1 MPLQF
6 ALLDR
11 CHEVFVWS
19 DGLLDRV
26 EDLFLDQWRTYC
38 CTSLLLLLL
47 VLPINDIYIKKGG
60 WARWKAGP
68 GVGLGHVSVASDMGA
83 VRVRHDEGVDNLL
96 LYIAATTATS

>member
-47 VLPINDIYIKKGG
+47 VLPINDKFKK
-60 WARWKAGP
+60 RWIGP
-68 GVGLGHVSVASDMGA
+68 AESWTGRRTRSCVIGSRRGSGE
-83 VRVRHDEGVDNLL
+83 RHDEGMENL
-96 LYIAATTATS
+96 LYIAAATATS